1 MSKDLRSKGLV
12 TDIYKDVQT
21 KLDDLD
27 DKPGLA
33 IIQVG
38 DRKDSTTY
46 INLKRKKC
54 DELGIDTFLYIYDKN
69 TSVKEIIKNINDL
82 NNYDNIKGIIV
93 QLPLPGNF
101 NDRDEYQILN
111 SVDPKKD
118 IDGFHHHNMGN
129 LMLNKSSFMTSPFS
143 AMPCSAVPCSAV
155 PCTAEGCFRLL
166 QYHKIDILG
175 KHIVIVGSSKVI
187 GLPLSLLLLHNDAT
201 TTLCNIHTENIK
213 NITQSADI
221 LISCCGSPHLIDST
235 WIKDDSIIIDVGI
248 NHTPSGIVGDVNY
261 NDVLSKVKYITPVP
275 GCIGPLTIAILMEH
289 LVNSM

>member
-175 KHIVIVGSSKVI
+175 KHIVIVGCSKVI

>member
-1 MSKDLRSKGLV
+1 MSEVLTSKDLIL
-12 TDIYKDVQT
+12 DIYKNIQT

-54 DELGIDTFLYIYDKN
+54 DELGIDSFLYIYNAD
-69 TSVKEIIKNINDL
+69 TSVKEIIENIDSL

-93 QLPLPGNF
+93 QLPLPDNF
-101 NDRDEYQILN
+101 NVEDEYQILN

-118 IDGFHHHNMGN
+118 VDGFHHHNMGE
-129 LMLNKSSFMTSPFS
+129 LILNKSSSS
-143 AMPCSAVPCSAV
+143 LNRCYHV

-175 KHIVIVGSSKVI
+175 KHIVIVGSSKVV
-187 GLPLSLLLLHNDAT
+187 GLPLSLLLLHNGAT

-213 NITQSADI
+213 NITKSADI
-221 LISCCGSPHLIDST
+221 LISCCGSPHLIDSS
-235 WIKDDSIIIDVGI
+235 WIKQDSIIIDVGI
-248 NHTPSGIVGDVNY
+248 NHTGKDIVGDVNY
-261 NDVLSKVKYITPVP
+261 EDVLSSVKYITPVP

-289 LVNSM
+289 LVNNSM

>member
-1 MSKDLRSKGLV
+1 MSKVLTSKNL
-12 TDIYKDVQT
+12 TNNIYRDIQT
-21 KLDDLD
+21 KLNDLD
-27 DKPGLA
+27 YKPGLA

-54 DELGIDTFLYIYDKN
+54 DELGIDTFLYIYNAD
-69 TSVKEIIKNINDL
+69 TSVEEIIKNINIL
-82 NNYDNIKGIIV
+82 NDYDNIKGIIV
-93 QLPLPGNF
+93 QLPLPGKF

-111 SVDPKKD
+111 SVLPKKD

-129 LMLNKSSFMTSPFS
+129 LMLNKSSLTPTDSL
-143 AMPCSAVPCSAV
+143 CYHL

-175 KHIVIVGSSKVI
+175 KHIVIVGCSKVI
-187 GLPLSLLLLHNDAT
+187 GLPLSLLLLHNGAT

-213 NITQSADI
+213 NITITADI
-221 LISCCGSPHLIDST
+221 LISCCGSPHLIDSS
-235 WIKDDSIIIDVGI
+235 WIKEDSIIIDVGI

-289 LVNSM
+289 LVNCM

>member
-1 MSKDLRSKGLV
+1 MSKVLTSKCLV
-12 TDIYKDVQT
+12 SDIYKDILA

-54 DELGIDTFLYIYDKN
+54 DELGIDSFLYIYN
-69 TSVKEIIKNINDL
+69 EITPVKEIIKNINIL
-82 NNYDNIKGIIV
+82 NSYDNIKGIIV
-93 QLPLPGNF
+93 QLPLPDNF
-101 NDRDEYQILN
+101 TDRDEYDILN
-111 SVDPKKD
+111 SVYPEKD

-129 LMLNKSSFMTSPFS
+129 LILNKSSSGNL
-143 AMPCSAVPCSAV
+143 CYHV

-166 QYHKIDILG
+166 KYHKIDILG
-175 KHIVIVGSSKVI
+175 KHIVIVGSSKVV
-187 GLPLSLLLLHNDAT
+187 GLPLSLLLLHNGAT

-213 NITQSADI
+213 NITKSADI
-221 LISCCGSPHLIDST
+221 LISCCGSPHLIDSS
-235 WIKDDSIIIDVGI
+235 WIKKDVIIIDVGI
-248 NHTPSGIVGDVNY
+248 NHTEKGIVGDVNY
-261 NDVLSKVKYITPVP
+261 NDVLSSVKYITPVP

-289 LVNSM
+289 LVNRI

>member
-129 LMLNKSSFMTSPFS
+129 LMLNKSSSMHSLLYHI
-143 AMPCSAVPCSAV
+143 

>member
-1 MSKDLRSKGLV
+1 MSKVLRSKGL
-12 TDIYKDVQT
+12 TLDIYKNIQS

-54 DELGIDTFLYIYDKN
+54 DELGIDSFLYIYNVD
-69 TSVKEIIKNINDL
+69 TSLKEIIENIETL

-93 QLPLPGNF
+93 QLPLPSKF

-111 SVDPKKD
+111 SILPKKD

-129 LMLNKSSFMTSPFS
+129 LILNKYSSTNL
-143 AMPCSAVPCSAV
+143 CYHV

-175 KHIVIVGSSKVI
+175 KHIVIVGSSKVV
-187 GLPLSLLLLHNDAT
+187 GLPLSLLLLHNGAT

-213 NITQSADI
+213 NITKSADI
-221 LISCCGSPHLIDST
+221 LISCCGSPHLIDSK

-261 NDVLSKVKYITPVP
+261 DDVSSKVKYITPVP
-275 GCIGPLTIAILMEH
+275 GCIGPLTIAILIEH